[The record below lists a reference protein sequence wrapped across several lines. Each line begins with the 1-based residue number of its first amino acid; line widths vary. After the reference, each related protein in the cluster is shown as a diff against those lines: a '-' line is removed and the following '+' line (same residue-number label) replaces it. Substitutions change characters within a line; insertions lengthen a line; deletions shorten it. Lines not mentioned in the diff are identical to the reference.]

1 MSYALITGASK
12 GIGKAIAFDLAAKGY
27 HLLLVARSEKLLNEV
42 KAEIGRSHP
51 TVQVAYRSADLS
63 TSTSAQE
70 LFDWT
75 QQQGI
80 SISILVN
87 NAGYGLSGRF
97 DSHPLEQHL
106 NMLQVNCTTLIQ
118 LTYLFLPQLKQQKE
132 AHILNIASSAAYQ
145 AVPYLSLYAASKSL
159 VLSFSRGLRFELRK
173 TGVNVTCVCPGATDT
188 DFVNRAQIGEKAR
201 KTAEK
206 VNMTPEEVGRA
217 AVNAMFARKAEV
229 ITGVVNKVGGFLTW
243 LLPKKVLEGGAARIY
258 E

>member
-1 MSYALITGASK
+1 
-12 GIGKAIAFDLAAKGY
+12 
-27 HLLLVARSEKLLNEV
+27 
-42 KAEIGRSHP
+42 
-51 TVQVAYRSADLS
+51 
-63 TSTSAQE
+63 
-70 LFDWT
+70 
-75 QQQGI
+75 
-80 SISILVN
+80 
-87 NAGYGLSGRF
+87 
-97 DSHPLEQHL
+97 
-106 NMLQVNCTTLIQ
+106 
-118 LTYLFLPQLKQQKE
+118 
-132 AHILNIASSAAYQ
+132 
-145 AVPYLSLYAASKSL
+145 LSLYAASKSL